1 MTAGRARN
9 VAICYAA
16 IDKGR
21 IHSLDTP
28 NREITMK
35 SMAISSRVVHEK
47 YGLGVITEVD
57 PQYTTINFDDHGK
70 KKFVTEIVSLKGSD
84 EPPPKRRRGG
94 RKPKAS

>member
-1 MTAGRARN
+1 
-9 VAICYAA
+9 
-16 IDKGR
+16 
-21 IHSLDTP
+21 
-28 NREITMK
+28 MK
-35 SMAISSRVVHEK
+35 SMPVTSRVVHEK

-70 KKFVTEIVSLKGSD
+70 KKFVTDIVSLKSSD

>member
-1 MTAGRARN
+1 
-9 VAICYAA
+9 
-16 IDKGR
+16 
-21 IHSLDTP
+21 
-28 NREITMK
+28 MK
-35 SMAISSRVVHEK
+35 SMAVASRVVHEK
-47 YGLGVITEVD
+47 YGLGEITEVD